1 MSTLDGAATP
11 GAGWYPDPE
20 DGRHQR
26 WWDGRRWAPRQ
37 PAVMGQAHGTASEH
51 PDLAAMRKG
60 EFRRHREQLHRER
73 GASPFRAGM
82 RASKEASEFSRGQ
95 RIVEGKTPPETIIA
109 AVLGFAIIAGGT
121 VSFGLVGFVLGLIV
135 VGWATLGLGV
145 GRGFKSKDDA
155 NEEDRRR
162 YEQYLRGER

>member
-1 MSTLDGAATP
+1 MDEASTPAP
-11 GAGWYPDPE
+11 GWYPDPE
-20 DGRHQR
+20 DGRRQR
-26 WWDGRRWAPRQ
+26 WWDGQRWAPRQ
-37 PAVMGQAHGTASEH
+37 PDAMGQPHATGPEP

-73 GASPFRAGM
+73 GASSFRASM
-82 RASKEASEFSRGQ
+82 RASKEASEFARGQ

-109 AVLGFAIIAGGT
+109 WVLGFAVIAGVT
-121 VSFGLVGFVLGLIV
+121 AAFGLVGFVLGLIV
-135 VGWATLGLGV
+135 IGWATLGLGV

-155 NEEDRRR
+155 NEEDRNR